1 MPSSPTWSSYRKAR
15 EVINAAATAMGGADA
30 LQRMTSVTREMSGI
44 RTDVGQG
51 PKPVFLEPT
60 PDAIGPIP
68 PKINVPRVTSV
79 RDYANRRAYDR
90 LRDTIYGGQ
99 PIDFATVVA
108 PPARFTVNYD
118 YVTNGGRTSN
128 PANLLNSWVS
138 AQRRFPEGIL
148 RVLLLRPDAARW
160 IGTSTFEGRKQEV
173 LHFGDLDG
181 GWLSLYFDSATHL
194 LTKTESLGDDALW
207 GDVTQET
214 VFLDYRPVAGLQVPY
229 RQVERNGGFVLQDM
243 KLGEVAVNQP
253 IDTTLF
259 VKPSLPEL
267 PNGAPGPKLEK
278 LSDNAAAVWA
288 GGGGYNSVV
297 MAFDNYLMVLEA
309 GGSPRGS
316 AAALAQIKAAFPNK
330 PVRYLLVTH
339 WNFDHLGGIQP
350 YVAEEA
356 TLVTTPL
363 VKSVLQRWRAPTRT
377 LRPEAGKWA
386 APRFELVTEAKRVY
400 SDGTRKVEVY
410 NLSPNP
416 HVDEMLVAYLPQEKV
431 LLEADLFDLDTP
443 GHEGTGGRD
452 TQYLLDWIE
461 KTGLDVQK
469 IVPVHGESATMADL
483 RKSVARRKVAAR

>member
-1 MPSSPTWSSYRKAR
+1 
-15 EVINAAATAMGGADA
+15 
-30 LQRMTSVTREMSGI
+30 
-44 RTDVGQG
+44 
-51 PKPVFLEPT
+51 VFLEPT

-118 YVTNGGRTSN
+118 YVTNGVRTSN